1 MPNARRRAP
10 RRSSAK
16 TADRAQPLYLNWRAP
31 ISQRVSDLLGRLTLE
46 EKIGQLMHAAPA
58 IPRLGIP
65 AYNWW
70 NECLHGVARAGLATV
85 FPQAI
90 GMAASWNP
98 ELMEKVAAAIS
109 DEARAKHNAAR
120 GRDPQNIPQYFGLT
134 FWTPN
139 INIFRDP
146 RWGRGQETYGE
157 DPYLTSRLAV
167 AFIRGLQGKDRRY
180 LKCVATAKHYAVHS
194 GPEKDRHH
202 FDARVSLKDLHETYL
217 PAFAAAVRQ
226 AKVHSV
232 MGAYNRTNGE
242 VCCGSQTLL
251 QKILR
256 AEWGFDGYVVSDC
269 GAINDF
275 HGHHKVVSN
284 AAEAAALAVKN
295 GCDLECGDV
304 YKALLAAVDTGL
316 LSEADIDRALRRL
329 FTARFRLG
337 MFDPPARVPWSR
349 LSPRVVNCAKHRRLA
364 LEMARQSIVL
374 LQNRNNLLPLPKD
387 LRNILVV
394 GPNAESL
401 DALWS
406 NYYGFNPRLVT
417 VLEGIIGKVSPAT
430 QVNYCRGCDVAG
442 ASKYWFGMAQWMAAA
457 AEVVIAVL
465 GLSPR
470 LEGEEGDAIDS
481 EMNGDRVH
489 LGLPP
494 IQEELL
500 RLLAAAGKPLVL
512 VLLNGS
518 ALAIPWAKDNVDAIV
533 EAWYP
538 GEEGG
543 TAVADVIFGDYN
555 PAGRLPITFYRAESD
570 LPFFEDYRMA
580 GRTYRYFRGEP
591 LFPFGHGLSYTR
603 FAYSDLA
610 LPAEIKA
617 GQTLRVR
624 VAVSNIGDRDG
635 DEVVQVYVTHLSASD
650 APRRSLKGFARVH
663 LRRRESKRL
672 QFSLPPEALALTD
685 EKGQSFFAS
694 GQVGIFVGGGQ
705 PNTGAP
711 GVSGVVSLR
720 RQ

>member
-1 MPNARRRAP
+1 MPNARRTAP
-10 RRSSAK
+10 RGAAAK
-16 TADRAQPLYLNWRAP
+16 GAPPQPLYLDWRAALP
-31 ISQRVSDLLGRLTLE
+31 RRVADLIGRLTLE
-46 EKIGQLMHAAPA
+46 EKIGQMMHASPA

-98 ELMEKVAAAIS
+98 ALLEKVAEAIS
-109 DEARAKHNAAR
+109 DEARAKYHAALR
-120 GRDPQNIPQYFGLT
+120 RDPQNIPQYFGLT

-157 DPYLTSRLAV
+157 DPYLTGRLAV
-167 AFIRGLQGKDRRY
+167 AFIRGLQGKHRRY

-202 FDARVSLKDLHETYL
+202 FDARVSQKDLRETYL
-217 PAFAAAVRQ
+217 PAFAAAVREARVQ
-226 AKVHSV
+226 SIMA
-232 MGAYNRTNGE
+232 AYNRTNGE
-242 VCCGSQTLL
+242 VCCGSPTLL

-256 AEWGFDGYVVSDC
+256 DEWGFDGYVVSDC

-275 HGHHKVVSN
+275 HSHHRVTQN
-284 AAEAAALAVKN
+284 AAESAALAVKN
-295 GCDLECGDV
+295 GCDLECGDI

-316 LSEADIDRALRRL
+316 LSEADIDRALARL

-349 LSPRVVNCAKHRRLA
+349 LSAKVVNCAKHRRLA

-374 LQNRNNLLPLPKD
+374 LQNRNNLLPLSKN

-401 DALWS
+401 DVLWS

-417 VLEGIIGKVSPAT
+417 ALEGILGKVSPAT

-442 ASKYWFGMAQWMAAA
+442 TSKYWFGMAQWMAAA
-457 AEVVIAVL
+457 ADVVIAVL

-481 EMNGDRVH
+481 EMNGDRIH
-489 LGLPP
+489 LGLPA

-500 RLLAAAGKPLVL
+500 RQLAAAGKPIVL

-543 TAVADVIFGDYN
+543 TAIADVLFGDYN
-555 PAGRLPITFYRAESD
+555 PAGRLPITFYRSEND
-570 LPFFEDYRMA
+570 LPPFDDYAMS

-617 GQTLRVR
+617 GQTLHLRVGVR
-624 VAVSNIGDRDG
+624 NVGDRDG
-635 DEVVQVYVTHLSASD
+635 DEVVQVYLTHLATPN
-650 APRRSLKGFARVH
+650 APLRSLVGFARVH
-663 LRRRESKRL
+663 LRQRESKRL
-672 QFSLPPEALALTD
+672 QFALSPEALMVVD
-685 EKGQSFFAS
+685 ENGKSVFAPGQI
-694 GQVGIFVGGGQ
+694 GIFVGGGQ

-711 GVSGVVSLR
+711 GISGVVTIC
-720 RQ
+720 